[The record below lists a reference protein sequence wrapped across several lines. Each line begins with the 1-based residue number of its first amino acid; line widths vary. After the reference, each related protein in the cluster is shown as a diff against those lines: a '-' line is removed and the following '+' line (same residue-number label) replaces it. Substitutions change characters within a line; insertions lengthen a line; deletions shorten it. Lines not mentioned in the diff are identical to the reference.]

1 MGFTIVAVVVG
12 LVVGLALGGR
22 PRHLGERPFRAWPLL
37 AAGLVVQAISTQVG
51 GGAGFALLLASYVLL
66 VAFAAANAH
75 IVGMVLIGLG
85 LGLNALTIAV
95 NHGMPVRTSAIV
107 AAHIAKPGEDVG
119 LDGRGKRHLERRS
132 DRLMPISDIIPVR
145 ELRQVLSFGD
155 LVLSVGV
162 ADVMVHLLKPPRR
175 GGAHLSRP
183 RRTPRGGP
191 ATG

>member
-12 LVVGLALGGR
+12 LAVGLALGGR

-37 AAGLVVQAISTQVG
+37 AAGLVVQAVSTWVG
-51 GGAGFALLLASYVLL
+51 GGAGFTLLLTSYVLL

-75 IVGMVLIGLG
+75 IVGMVLIVLG

-95 NHGMPVRTSAIV
+95 NHGMPVRRSAIV
-107 AAHIAKPGEDVG
+107 AAHIAEPGEDVG
-119 LDGRGKRHLERRS
+119 LDGRGKRHLERGS

-175 GGAHLSRP
+175 RGAHS
-183 RRTPRGGP
+183 GVHS
-191 ATG
+191 ASK